1 MMWNTLLISVAVLG
15 VTIRMLKD
23 LHLRFKLPPGPP
35 GIPILGNLLQLPT
48 TRPWLTFDKWREQY
62 GPIVYLNIAGQNMI
76 VLGTHKAAAD
86 LLDRRANIYSDRP
99 DLIVLNLLTGGMHW
113 GFARLDDLWKR
124 QRRGA
129 HEALSAQTVKEY
141 FAYQETESV
150 IMLHQMLTDP
160 KNFADHFSRASTS
173 LALSIIY
180 GWPPLL
186 DSSHPLIPLVD
197 QFNRELLVAAAPGSF
212 WVEFKYFKWMQHL
225 PRWMCAWRR
234 NAEASF
240 IRDSAMFEKLSYDVQ
255 KQINAGDE
263 ATSVAGKLLQDTG
276 VKGFFEAAWN
286 LASIYSAGAETTAG
300 QLAWFMQ
307 AMILYSE
314 AQRLAQEEI
323 DRVVG
328 PYRLPTFDDYE
339 HLPYIRA
346 TVKEILRWRGVS
358 PIGLPHRLIQD
369 DYYEGYLLPKD
380 TICFVNNWS
389 LHHDKAIYGDDA
401 EHFNPGRFLDE
412 NGNLE
417 SSIVDTRDEGH
428 ASYGFG
434 KRICVGRHVANNSLF
449 IHIAFLLWAFNIT
462 AEVDVG
468 GHSDLPDSLQCKEG
482 LIVRPNAFRC
492 NITARQADVAEI
504 VAQAKAD
511 KGI

>member
-1 MMWNTLLISVAVLG
+1 MWNTLLISVAVLG
-15 VTIRMLKD
+15 VTIRMLKV

-35 GIPILGNLLQLPT
+35 
-48 TRPWLTFDKWREQY
+48 

-129 HEALSAQTVKEY
+129 HDAQTVKEY

-160 KNFADHFSRASTS
+160 ENFADHFSRASTS

-255 KQINAGDE
+255 KQIVSE
-263 ATSVAGKLLQDTG
+263 LKRLYFQRSLTSQLEQKRSVIMTKCLQKIDD
-276 VKGFFEAAWN
+276 
-286 LASIYSAGAETTAG
+286 LQTAG

-434 KRICVGRHVANNSLF
+434 KRICIGRHVANNSLF

-482 LIVRPNAFRC
+482 LIVRPSTFRC
-492 NITARQADVAEI
+492 NITVRQADVAEI